1 MDIINQYINKYIN
14 KLKND
19 FKNQKYYE
27 RIYTLSLYF
36 VYVLYII
43 SFLFNKKY
51 DKYISYIRL
60 FLKYYVIL
68 FLIIKFN
75 PFTRSKCSSFDKF
88 IIFQSAIFLLL
99 TTNIITII

>member
-1 MDIINQYINKYIN
+1 MDTINKYINIYIN

-36 VYVLYII
+36 VYVLYVI

-51 DKYISYIRL
+51 NKYISYIRL

-68 FLIIKFN
+68 FLIVKFN
-75 PFTRSKCSSFDKF
+75 PFTRAKCSSFDKF

-99 TTNIITII
+99 TTNIVTII